1 MKNKV
6 RIIAAAVFTLFI
18 IFSMAIPSLAA
29 DDGTITINNTNEAV
43 SMKGHTYKAY
53 KIFKVTYNSDTG
65 DYDYKIADEFV
76 NYFAAK
82 DWADDE
88 SLGEDLDARAYSKV
102 SEISGD
108 ADLQAFARELYNGYI
123 ATGTDAVAA
132 AGSVKS
138 TSATSAV
145 IGGLA
150 PGYYL
155 VYDEGN
161 PSAADNA
168 EKAVANIALTTASPN
183 ATINLKASVPTLDKK
198 ITGVS
203 DNASNASSATGEEIV
218 SAKIGQH
225 VGFQLDSNVPDLT
238 GYTKYIYKVKDTM
251 DAGLKPDENVK
262 VIIGTDDIT
271 QTLLETIVDEKS
283 CIDYN
288 GQVTTVTIPFDIL
301 KGYAKDTPITITYS
315 AIVAT
320 DANVYPSAEG
330 NGNEAEL
337 EYTNNI
343 TDETLTE
350 TTPGSTV
357 SVYLF
362 SIDIT
367 KVNAKDEA
375 LARAKFT
382 IKDASGKYV
391 PVSKEGT
398 RYKVVAATA
407 TDAATGTDATAT
419 DATATDAEAATV
431 ESDANGKI
439 YIDGLAEGTYTIT
452 EVEAPDGYNL
462 LKNPVTVTITP
473 VYDDTTGKL
482 IGVENDKIDS
492 SDTADGVVSVKVV
505 NKAGGLLPSTGG
517 IGTYIFTIGGA
528 VLMITAAFILIY
540 RKKKAEAK

>member
-6 RIIAAAVFTLFI
+6 RIIAAAVLTLFI

-29 DDGTITINNTNEAV
+29 DDGTITINNTNDAV

-53 KIFKVTYNSDTG
+53 KIFDVAYDNAATPTDFDYTISAPFKSYFQQKFPGLTG
-65 DYDYKIADEFV
+65 V
-76 NYFAAK
+76 
-82 DWADDE
+82 
-88 SLGEDLDARAYSKV
+88 DLDAKAYDYIASMD
-102 SEISGD
+102 GD
-108 ADLQAFARELYNGYI
+108 HDALQAFARELYNGYIAI

-138 TSATSAV
+138 TSAKSAV

-168 EKAVANIALTTASPN
+168 EKAIANVALTTASPN

-203 DNASNASSATGEEIV
+203 DSASNASSATGEDIV
-218 SAKIGQH
+218 SAQIGQH
-225 VGFQLDSNVPDLT
+225 VGFQLDSIVPDLT
-238 GYTKYIYKVKDTM
+238 GYTNYIYKVKDTM
-251 DAGLKPDENVK
+251 DSGLKPDKNAK
-262 VIIGTDDIT
+262 VTIGTDNVT
-271 QTLLETIVDEKS
+271 NHEKCHIVYD
-283 CIDYN
+283 
-288 GQVTTVTIPFDIL
+288 GQVMTVTIDFDLL
-301 KGYAKDTPITITYS
+301 KEYAKDTPITITYS
-315 AIVAT
+315 ATVDT
-320 DANVYPSAEG
+320 DANVYPSADG
-330 NGNEAEL
+330 NGNEAQL

-357 SVYLF
+357 SVHLF

-367 KVNAKDEA
+367 KVNAKNEA
-375 LARAKFT
+375 LAGAKFT
-382 IKDASGKYV
+382 IQDASGKYI

-419 DATATDAEAATV
+419 DATATDATATDAEAATV

-439 YIDGLAEGTYTIT
+439 YVDGLAEGTYTIT
-452 EVEAPDGYNL
+452 EIEAPEGYNV
-462 LKNPVTVTITP
+462 LKNPVVITITAE
-473 VYDDTTGKL
+473 YDAEGKCTSVS
-482 IGVENDKIDS
+482 GN
-492 SDTADGVVSVKVV
+492 TATIV